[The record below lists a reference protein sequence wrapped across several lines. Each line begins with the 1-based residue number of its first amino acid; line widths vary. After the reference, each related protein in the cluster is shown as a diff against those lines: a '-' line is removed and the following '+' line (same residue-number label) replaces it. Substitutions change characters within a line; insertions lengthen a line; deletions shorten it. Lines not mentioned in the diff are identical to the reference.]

1 MTGVHPNMA
10 VSAYAHGW
18 SVRLWTQEFLRWIQ
32 RNTIRGFLGAV
43 GVFLLLLLLYFA
55 VQLLLP
61 SRDEALRTAPVVKI
75 RLSELPPPP
84 SLSEELLPPPSSQ
97 PVTQTATVRVGIPVP
112 VPDVLVP
119 PEVQSF
125 ATLEEIKQSPSQAL
139 GGVGGGGNVQIVP
152 DNVQVQAP
160 AEPEPYEFVPVER
173 EPTLDMN
180 ELRRRLE
187 YPELARRAGIQ
198 GKVYVRVL
206 VGTDG
211 KPKRY
216 IVEHSDNELLT
227 EAAVK
232 AVMSSTF
239 TPAIQ
244 NGQPIAVWVSIP
256 IDFRLR

>member
-1 MTGVHPNMA
+1 MMSQADVILPSHQ
-10 VSAYAHGW
+10 GW
-18 SVRLWTQEFLRWIQ
+18 SIRLWPQEFLRWIR
-32 RNTIRGFLGAV
+32 RNTFVGFGITLGLFV
-43 GVFLLLLLLYFA
+43 LLLLLYFA
-55 VQLLLP
+55 LQILLP
-61 SRDEALRTAPVVKI
+61 STTQMARTAPVVKI

-84 SLSEELLPPPSSQ
+84 SLTQELVPPTQAAAAEQ
-97 PVTQTATVRVGIPVP
+97 PAVRVGVPIP

-125 ATLEEIKQSPSQAL
+125 ATLEELKRSPADNL
-139 GGVGGGGNVQIVP
+139 GGAGTGSGT
-152 DNVQVQAP
+152 VQVIPENTQVEVP
-160 AEPEPYEFVPVER
+160 KEPDPYEFIAVER
-173 EPTLDMN
+173 EPSLDAN

-206 VGTDG
+206 VGADG

-232 AVMSSTF
+232 AVMSMTF

>member
-1 MTGVHPNMA
+1 MA
-10 VSAYAHGW
+10 QAQTVPMVPRSW
-18 SVRLWTQEFLRWIQ
+18 SIRQWTREFLQRIR
-32 RNTIRGFLGAV
+32 RNTIIGFFAAIALLV
-43 GVFLLLLLLYFA
+43 LLFLLYVA
-55 VQLLLP
+55 IRILLP
-61 SRDEALRTAPVVKI
+61 SETYTARTAPVVKI

-84 SLSEELLPPPSSQ
+84 SLTQEVAPPP
-97 PVTQTATVRVGIPVP
+97 TQTTITEQPAVRVGIPIP

-119 PEVQSF
+119 PEVQTF
-125 ATLEEIKQSPSQAL
+125 ATLEELKQSPTGNL
-139 GGVGGGGNVQIVP
+139 GGGDGGNVQVIPENTQVEVP
-152 DNVQVQAP
+152 K
-160 AEPEPYEFVPVER
+160 EPDPYEFVAVER
-173 EPTLDMN
+173 EPSLDMN

-198 GKVYVRVL
+198 GKVYIRVL

-232 AVMSSTF
+232 AVMSMTF

>member
-1 MTGVHPNMA
+1 MTTPANVMLSPQQ
-10 VSAYAHGW
+10 GW
-18 SVRLWTQEFLRWIQ
+18 SVRLWNHELLRWIR
-32 RNTIRGFLGAV
+32 RNTFLGF
-43 GVFLLLLLLYFA
+43 GVALGTLFLLLLFYF
-55 VQLLLP
+55 VLHILLP
-61 SRDEALRTAPVVKI
+61 AETQVVRTAPVVKI

-84 SLSEELLPPPSSQ
+84 SLSQELAPPP
-97 PVTQTATVRVGIPVP
+97 TQTTAVEQPTVRVGVPIP

-125 ATLEEIKQSPSQAL
+125 ATLEELKRSPSEA
-139 GGVGGGGNVQIVP
+139 GGGTGSGNVQVIPEDTRVEVP
-152 DNVQVQAP
+152 P
-160 AEPEPYEFVPVER
+160 EPDPYEFVAVER
-173 EPTLDMN
+173 EPSLDMN

-216 IVEHSDNELLT
+216 LVEHSDNELLT
-227 EAAVK
+227 DAAVK
-232 AVMSSTF
+232 AVMSMTF

-244 NGQPIAVWVSIP
+244 NGQPITVWVSIP

>member
-1 MTGVHPNMA
+1 MSAQVHAAPMA
-10 VSAYAHGW
+10 PW
-18 SVRLWTQEFLRWIQ
+18 SVRQWTGQFLRWI
-32 RNTIRGFLGAV
+32 RRHTLVGFLAAIA
-43 GVFLLLLLLYFA
+43 LLVLVLLLYVA
-55 VQLLLP
+55 IRILLP
-61 SRDEALRTAPVVKI
+61 TDTTVARAAPVVKI

-84 SLSEELLPPPSSQ
+84 SLTQEIAPPP
-97 PVTQTATVRVGIPVP
+97 TQTTAAEQPTVRVGIPIP

-119 PEVQSF
+119 PEVQNF
-125 ATLEEIKQSPSQAL
+125 ATLEELKQSPTATEL
-139 GGVGGGGNVQIVP
+139 GGGGGGNVQVIPENTRIEVP
-152 DNVQVQAP
+152 K
-160 AEPEPYEFVPVER
+160 EPDPYEFVPVER
-173 EPTLDMN
+173 EPSLDMN

-232 AVMSSTF
+232 AVMSMTF

>member
-61 SRDEALRTAPVVKI
+61 SRDEALRAAPVVKI

-125 ATLEEIKQSPSQAL
+125 ATLEELKQSPSQVL

-173 EPTLDMN
+173 EPRWT
-180 ELRRRLE
+180 
-187 YPELARRAGIQ
+187 
-198 GKVYVRVL
+198 
-206 VGTDG
+206 
-211 KPKRY
+211 
-216 IVEHSDNELLT
+216 
-227 EAAVK
+227 
-232 AVMSSTF
+232 
-239 TPAIQ
+239 
-244 NGQPIAVWVSIP
+244 
-256 IDFRLR
+256 

>member
-1 MTGVHPNMA
+1 MMA
-10 VSAYAHGW
+10 QA
-18 SVRLWTQEFLRWIQ
+18 
-32 RNTIRGFLGAV
+32 N
-43 GVFLLLLLLYFA
+43 A
-55 VQLLLP
+55 VQLLSRGWSIRQWRREFLDRIRRNTVIGFLSAVALLVLLLLVYFALRILLP
-61 SRDEALRTAPVVKI
+61 SESYTARTAPVVKI

-84 SLSEELLPPPSSQ
+84 SLTQELAPPPAQTTTAEQ
-97 PVTQTATVRVGIPVP
+97 PAVRVGIPIP

-125 ATLEEIKQSPSQAL
+125 ATLEELKQSPSGAE
-139 GGVGGGGNVQIVP
+139 VGGGGSGT
-152 DNVQVQAP
+152 VQVIPENTQVEVP
-160 AEPEPYEFVPVER
+160 KEPNPYEFVAVER
-173 EPTLDMN
+173 EPSLDMN

-232 AVMSSTF
+232 AVMSMTF

>member
-1 MTGVHPNMA
+1 
-10 VSAYAHGW
+10 
-18 SVRLWTQEFLRWIQ
+18 
-32 RNTIRGFLGAV
+32 
-43 GVFLLLLLLYFA
+43 
-55 VQLLLP
+55 
-61 SRDEALRTAPVVKI
+61 
-75 RLSELPPPP
+75 
-84 SLSEELLPPPSSQ
+84 
-97 PVTQTATVRVGIPVP
+97 
-112 VPDVLVP
+112 
-119 PEVQSF
+119 
-125 ATLEEIKQSPSQAL
+125 
-139 GGVGGGGNVQIVP
+139 
-152 DNVQVQAP
+152 
-160 AEPEPYEFVPVER
+160 
-173 EPTLDMN
+173 MN

-232 AVMSSTF
+232 AVMSATF

>member
-1 MTGVHPNMA
+1 MMLQVNMA
-10 VSAYAHGW
+10 MPSLQGW
-18 SVRLWTQEFLRWIQ
+18 SARLWVQEFLGWIR
-32 RNTIRGFLGAV
+32 RNTFLGFGLALLLFV
-43 GVFLLLLLLYFA
+43 LLLLLYFA
-55 VQLLLP
+55 IQILLP
-61 SRDEALRTAPVVKI
+61 SDTQVARTAPVVRI
-75 RLSELPPPP
+75 RLTELPPPP
-84 SLSEELLPPPSSQ
+84 SLSQEIAPPP
-97 PVTQTATVRVGIPVP
+97 TQTSTVEQPTVRVGVPIP

-119 PEVQSF
+119 PEVQNF
-125 ATLEEIKQSPSQAL
+125 ASVEELKRSPAESGL
-139 GGVGGGGNVQIVP
+139 GTGGGGNVQVIPENTQVEVP
-152 DNVQVQAP
+152 K
-160 AEPEPYEFVPVER
+160 EPDPYEFVAVER

-232 AVMSSTF
+232 AVMSMTF

>member
-1 MTGVHPNMA
+1 MTAPAH
-10 VSAYAHGW
+10 VSLPPQTQW
-18 SVRLWTQEFLRWIQ
+18 SIRLWSHEFLQWIQ
-32 RNTIRGFLGAV
+32 RNTIRGFLAAL
-43 GVFLLLLLLYFA
+43 GVFLLLLLFYVALQIF
-55 VQLLLP
+55 LP
-61 SRDEALRTAPVVKI
+61 AEMHTVRTAPVVRI

-84 SLSEELLPPPSSQ
+84 SLSQEIAPPP
-97 PVTQTATVRVGIPVP
+97 TQAAAAEQAAVRVGVPIP

-119 PEVQSF
+119 PEVQNF
-125 ATLEEIKQSPSQAL
+125 ATLEELKRSPTEGAL
-139 GGVGGGGNVQIVP
+139 GGATGGG
-152 DNVQVQAP
+152 VQVIP
-160 AEPEPYEFVPVER
+160 ENTRVEVPKEPDPYEFVAVER
-173 EPTLDMN
+173 EPSLDMN

-198 GKVYVRVL
+198 GKVYIRVL

-227 EAAVK
+227 ESAVK
-232 AVMSSTF
+232 AVMSMTF

>member
-1 MTGVHPNMA
+1 MTLHANTVLPPQQA
-10 VSAYAHGW
+10 W
-18 SVRLWTQEFLRWIQ
+18 SIRLWSQEFLRWIR
-32 RNTIRGFLGAV
+32 RNTVLGFALALATL
-43 GVFLLLLLLYFA
+43 LLLLLLYFA
-55 VQLLLP
+55 IQILLP
-61 SRDEALRTAPVVKI
+61 SQTQVARTAPVVRI

-84 SLSEELLPPPSSQ
+84 SLSQELPPPPSQ
-97 PVTQTATVRVGIPVP
+97 ATTVEQPTVRVGVPIP

-119 PEVQSF
+119 PEVQNF
-125 ATLEEIKQSPSQAL
+125 ATLEELKRSPTDNVL
-139 GGVGGGGNVQIVP
+139 GGGTGSGT
-152 DNVQVQAP
+152 VQVVP
-160 AEPEPYEFVPVER
+160 ERVEVPKEPDPYEFVPVER
-173 EPTLDMN
+173 EPSLDMN

-232 AVMSSTF
+232 AVMSMTF